1 MKSVPPSSTH
11 HNISR
16 YLAISR
22 DISQYL
28 AISHNILRYFAISHN
43 ISRYLVLQ
51 SRSALRDRARLVRTP
66 RASTCECRRPVLAP
80 NPANSPRKRAKKV
93 DPEPISLAPLSSTGE
108 TKCRGVGLGTS
119 VWLPSPPRYI
129 FEHLEAEMCCNQ
141 RISVAIRTLCVR
153 IGPLDALIEIISG
166 GRPKTNPTGRV
177 FLTYAKHRKISLF
190 WTG

>member
-1 MKSVPPSSTH
+1 MV
-11 HNISR
+11 
-16 YLAISR
+16 LA
-22 DISQYL
+22 
-28 AISHNILRYFAISHN
+28 
-43 ISRYLVLQ
+43 
-51 SRSALRDRARLVRTP
+51 RART
-66 RASTCECRRPVLAP
+66 SECRRPVLAP

-93 DPEPISLAPLSSTGE
+93 GPEPISLVPLSSTGE

-119 VWLPSPPRYI
+119 GWLPCPLRYI
-129 FEHLEAEMCCNQ
+129 LEHLEAEMCCNQ